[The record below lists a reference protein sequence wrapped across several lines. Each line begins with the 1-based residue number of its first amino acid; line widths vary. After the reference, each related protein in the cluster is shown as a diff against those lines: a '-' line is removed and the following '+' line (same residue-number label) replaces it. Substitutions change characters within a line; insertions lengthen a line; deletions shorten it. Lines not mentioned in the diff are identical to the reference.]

1 MKHCCKAASVLLTM
15 VALTATAAPA
25 PWYKYQSLATGRYL
39 CSQVDPGKHY
49 LKFSGPYNNAGCR
62 R

>member
-1 MKHCCKAASVLLTM
+1 MRCLCAALVIAATCA
-15 VALTATAAPA
+15 VAVAAPA

-39 CSQVDPGKHY
+39 CSQVDPGPHY
-49 LKFSGPYNNAGCR
+49 RRFAGPFGNAGCR

>member
-1 MKHCCKAASVLLTM
+1 MRCLCAALVI
-15 VALTATAAPA
+15 AATCAMAVAAPA

-39 CSQVDPGKHY
+39 CSQVDPGPHY
-49 LKFSGPYNNAGCR
+49 RRFAGPFGNAGCR

>member
-1 MKHCCKAASVLLTM
+1 MRCLCAAV
-15 VALTATAAPA
+15 VIAATCAMAVAAPA

-39 CSQVDPGKHY
+39 CSQVDPGPQY
-49 LKFSGPYNNAGCR
+49 RRFAGPFGNAGCR